1 MPVLQKLATQ
11 VEEVSVPK
19 DQTVIKKGDPGESM
33 YLITRGAVVVHD
45 EDQVLATLITG
56 EYFGEYALIDDYTR
70 SATVTTTQPSE
81 LLKLSREKFN
91 DIMKDH
97 PELKDAILMELI
109 KRLRHLN
116 TLQEQLL
123 KNNQEIQQKNK
134 EIAVINQQLAEIN
147 EEKTQIMIMLAY
159 ELRNTLT
166 SSITLGES
174 LHEEIKERTPDLEE
188 YTDRLNRSLWRMS
201 KSVDRMIAKKSKIDT
216 VDLKVSEFSLTE
228 LLADLSKYF
237 EERANE
243 KNIKLSFKGDAFLVR
258 LDRSLT
264 RQILENLIGNAIRF
278 SPGGARVAVQT
289 FEDETDLCISIKDQ
303 GPGLT
308 AEALK
313 PLTEPLSEE
322 EIEVKNPSDISLS
335 IVRRYTEY
343 MGGTVQC
350 ESQPGQ
356 GAKFMLRF
364 ADYQKESGQK
374 GFWDFFK
381 S

>member
-228 LLADLSKYF
+228 LLVDLSKYF

-364 ADYQKESGQK
+364 TDYQKEAGQK